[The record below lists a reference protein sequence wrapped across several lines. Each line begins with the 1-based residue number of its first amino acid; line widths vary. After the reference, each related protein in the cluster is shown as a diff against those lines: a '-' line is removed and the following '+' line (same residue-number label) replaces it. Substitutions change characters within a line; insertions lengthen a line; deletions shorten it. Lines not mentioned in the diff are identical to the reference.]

1 MRCSGRSMHP
11 AGGGERTEAKCLALS
26 RETESL
32 PLALLFRNRLMPRPS
47 VVITGGT
54 GYIGRRLIP
63 ILVERGFHVRAIV
76 RGGSESKIPS
86 GAQFVIGDVRDRASI
101 ASHLL
106 PNAIVVQL
114 VGTPKPSPSK
124 AAEFEA
130 VDYRSA
136 HECLEASKA
145 VGVRH
150 FVYVSVAQPA
160 PIMRAYVDVRRRIE
174 EEIAASGIPHT
185 VVRPWYVLGPGHRWP
200 YLLIPVYWL
209 LRTIPST
216 RDGAARLG
224 LVTLRQMLETLVW
237 SVETA
242 GRDSR
247 TLDVADIRR
256 IGSRKNKTT
265 A

>member
-1 MRCSGRSMHP
+1 
-11 AGGGERTEAKCLALS
+11 
-26 RETESL
+26 
-32 PLALLFRNRLMPRPS
+32 MPRPS

-54 GYIGRRLIP
+54 GYIGRHLIP
-63 ILVERGFHVRAIV
+63 KLVDRGFHVRAIV
-76 RGGSESKIPS
+76 RPGSQSKVPP
-86 GAQFVIGDVRDRASI
+86 GAQTVVGDVRDRASI

-106 PNAIVVQL
+106 PDSIVVQL
-114 VGTPKPSPSK
+114 VGTPKPSPAK

-130 VDYRSA
+130 LDYVSA
-136 HECLEASKA
+136 HECLEAAKA

-160 PIMRAYVDVRRRIE
+160 PIMRAYVEVRRRVE
-174 EEIAASGIPHT
+174 AEIVASGIPHT
-185 VVRPWYVLGPGHRWP
+185 FVRPWYVLGPGHRWP
-200 YLLIPVYWL
+200 YLMVPIYGI
-209 LRTIPST
+209 LRAFPST
-216 RDGAARLG
+216 RDGATRLG

-247 TLDVADIRR
+247 ILNVVDIRR